1 MKLKLVFIALI
12 GVLPIAFFG
21 QQKEESSK
29 QPIENK
35 EKKFNEWGISAGF
48 GVPLIQSGDLT
59 SIKNGAGKNLFG
71 YSAYLSIDKAITH
84 AFGLNLQYDLGETPD

>member
-1 MKLKLVFIALI
+1 MGWNLYFKFSKKTFMKLKLVFIALI

-29 QPIENK
+29 QPIENR

-48 GVPLIQSGDLT
+48 GVPVMHSADLN
-59 SIKNGAGKNLFG
+59 SFNNG
-71 YSAYLSIDKAITH
+71 
-84 AFGLNLQYDLGETPD
+84 

>member
-35 EKKFNEWGISAGF
+35 EKKKVKWDISCF
-48 GVPLIQSGDLT
+48 
-59 SIKNGAGKNLFG
+59 
-71 YSAYLSIDKAITH
+71 
-84 AFGLNLQYDLGETPD
+84 